1 MPHLRASGI
10 RARCDEIETNNG
22 AAMGAL
28 GAYRFFVKLFELVL
42 FQPHELKALR
52 AATDLRC
59 HRFPRTLRPI
69 LTGIQLHLI

>member
-10 RARCDEIETNNG
+10 RACRDELETNNG

-28 GAYRFFVKLFELVL
+28 RAYRFFVKLFELVL

-59 HRFPRTLRPI
+59 HRFPRTLRPT